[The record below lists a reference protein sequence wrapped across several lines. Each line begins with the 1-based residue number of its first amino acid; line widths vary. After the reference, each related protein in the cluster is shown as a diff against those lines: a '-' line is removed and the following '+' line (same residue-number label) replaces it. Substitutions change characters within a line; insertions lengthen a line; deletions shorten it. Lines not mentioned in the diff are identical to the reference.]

1 MLKLSHVSKMYEGAP
16 LLREISF
23 TVGPGETTCMVGPSG
38 SGKTTLLKLIAGLE
52 PPDSGTIFFNGV
64 NLKNL
69 PPHSRDFGLVFQ
81 DYGLFPHLNVFENIA
96 FGLRM
101 HRCSSDETRGRVMS
115 WLKRVNLD
123 GFEERSI
130 TDLSGGEQ
138 QRVALARALAP
149 KPRLLMLDEPLGAL
163 DRNLKEGL
171 LDQLR
176 RILRESHIPAIYVTH
191 DQEEALTIADR
202 VMLLHDGRIVRDGTP
217 LQVYG
222 EPGSAWAAKFLNVGN
237 VMEGVM
243 IGNHRVRTSYGVL
256 PISCGHDHPQGQT
269 IPILVIQNPPGRLN
283 PGSSTIRVKVE
294 EVLFRRDGFE
304 IRDRKGISFHVD
316 REVKIGRDLEIGI
329 RIQCLH
335 EGPEEKSRRRGRL
348 PI

>member
-1 MLKLSHVSKMYEGAP
+1 MLKLTHVSKMYEGAP
-16 LLREISF
+16 LLRDISF
-23 TVGPGETTCMVGPSG
+23 TVEPGETTCMLGASG

-52 PPDSGTIFFNGV
+52 SPDSGTIFFHGV
-64 NLKNL
+64 DLRNS
-69 PPHSRDFGLVFQ
+69 PPHARDFGLVFQ

-101 HRCSSDETRGRVMS
+101 QRCSSDEIRGRVMS
-115 WLKRVNLD
+115 WLKRVDLA
-123 GFEERSI
+123 GFEERTV

-171 LDQLR
+171 LGQLR
-176 RILRESHIPAIYVTH
+176 GILRESHIPAIYVTH
-191 DQEEALTIADR
+191 DQEEALAISDR
-202 VMLLHDGRIVRDGTP
+202 IMLLHEGRIVREGTP
-217 LQVYG
+217 PQVYR

-237 VMEGVM
+237 VLEGVM
-243 IGNHRVRTSYGVL
+243 IENHRVRTTYGVL
-256 PISCGHDHPQGQT
+256 PIPCGHDHPRGEI
-269 IPILVIQNPPGRLN
+269 IPILVIQNHAGRPN
-283 PGSSTIRVKVE
+283 RESSTIRVKVE
-294 EVLFRRDGFE
+294 DVLFQGDGFE
-304 IRDRKGISFHVD
+304 IRDQKGMSFHVG
-316 REVKIGRDLEIGI
+316 REVKIGQDLQIGI

-335 EGPEEKSRRRGRL
+335 EGPEKESRRRSRL